1 MARRRH
7 SAPRQFS
14 RTDRVGELLREIVAS
29 ELERIGDERLEMVTI
44 TAVNVDGALE
54 TADVFYSAM
63 SAEEDGRA
71 DEVAEALDEQRWK
84 VQQLVNREVQTRRT
98 PQIRFRPDT
107 VLSSALRIEEI
118 LRDIGEQAPLDADS
132 PAANE
137 SGSASPDGA
146 AAARDRADLE

>member
-14 RTDRVGELLREIVAS
+14 RTDRVGEQLREIVAS
-29 ELERIGDERLEMVTI
+29 ELERIGDERLELVTI
-44 TAVNVDGALE
+44 TAVDVDGSLE

-63 SAEEDGRA
+63 SADEDGRSE
-71 DEVAEALDEQRWK
+71 EVAEALDEQRWK
-84 VQQLVNREVQTRRT
+84 VQQLINREVKMRRT

-118 LRDIGEQAPLDADS
+118 LRDIGQQGDNDVDASADTAGPSDEQ
-132 PAANE
+132 PA
-137 SGSASPDGA
+137 G
-146 AAARDRADLE
+146 